1 MEKKLEKIVEM
12 GNIYQNYLDE
22 FLPDNEA
29 KTQATLK
36 NKESLMWAYASISH
50 QE

>member
-12 GNIYQNYLDE
+12 GNIYQKYLDE

-29 KTQATLK
+29 KKQSLLRF
-36 NKESLMWAYASISH
+36 NESIMWAYRSIKD
-50 QE
+50 